1 MINRAEFLHCEDSQI
16 PKGNKHM
23 KNDKG
28 RSYVRYSPRA
38 ALAGFLLWITVFLH
52 FLEPVYSVY
61 N

>member
-28 RSYVRYSPRA
+28 RSNTWYRQREASTVFQ
-38 ALAGFLLWITVFLH
+38 LVFLH
-52 FLEPVYSVY
+52 LLDPAYSVY